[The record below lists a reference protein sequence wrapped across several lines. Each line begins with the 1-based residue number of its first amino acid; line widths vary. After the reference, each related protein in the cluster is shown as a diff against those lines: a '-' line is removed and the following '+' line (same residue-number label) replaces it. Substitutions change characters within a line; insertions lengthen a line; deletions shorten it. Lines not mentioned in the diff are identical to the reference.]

1 MEKNVS
7 WKYILSETKRIGLT
21 YNRQMRING
30 LQGVILSIK
39 KNVGHW
45 DA

>member
-7 WKYILSETKRIGLT
+7 WKYILSETKRVGIT

-30 LQGVILSIK
+30 KRGVIIGISQI
-39 KNVGHW
+39 
-45 DA
+45 